1 LFRVVKERGMDAVV
15 ITGLTSIVVVL
26 LTATLA
32 YLANRRQSLRQYQ
45 LARVDAQLSKLYGPL
60 MALSSA
66 NARAWKQFRTVWAPD
81 RERPFTDGLPL
92 AEEQLALWRAWVTNV
107 FMPANRR
114 MREVIVDRADLLR
127 GDTMPEQLIAFCAHV
142 ATLEELIARWDRG
155 DTSVSTPIYAYPG
168 ASFDNYIATN
178 FQALRTRQQGLLG
191 ELGRGLRLR
200 R

>member
-1 LFRVVKERGMDAVV
+1 MEAVV

-66 NARAWKQFRTVWAPD
+66 NARAWKQFRTVPD
-81 RERPFTDGLPL
+81 RERPFADGEPL
-92 AEEQLALWRAWVTNV
+92 TEEQLALWWAWVTNV

-127 GDTMPEQLIAFCAHV
+127 GDTMPEELIAFCAHV
-142 ATLEELIARWDRG
+142 ATLDELIARWDRG
-155 DTSVSTPIYAYPG
+155 DISVSTPIYAYPG

-178 FQALRTRQQGLLG
+178 FQDLRTRQQSLLG
-191 ELGRGLRLR
+191 ELGRGLRPR